1 MEGGYATTLPS
12 APVSGGRRR
21 GTRRVSAKTI
31 KRTLKHLGLRPK
43 GRMVL
48 KGGAEAEA
56 AADTE
61 VMPPSGGRRHRKR
74 GGRTRRRRSRM
85 FGMF

>member
-1 MEGGYATTLPS
+1 MEGGYSTTLPS

-48 KGGAEAEA
+48 KGGAEGAAEA
-56 AADTE
+56 EEAA
-61 VMPPSGGRRHRKR
+61 MPPSGGRRHRKR
-74 GGRTRRRRSRM
+74 GSRTRRHRRRM